1 MTPERIAA
9 LIAQF
14 GQPVTLQRLT
24 GTTTQVRHDVVCQAI
39 VRGYEPVQLI
49 GGITQGD
56 RQVAISNAEIAA
68 RAMAGAA
75 ARQRPLRDRRAHHH
89 HPGLRHPPP
98 AQ

>member
-14 GQPVTLQRLT
+14 GQPVILQRLT

-49 GGITQGD
+49 CGIILGD
-56 RQVAISNAEIAA
+56 RQVTRSPMRN
-68 RAMAGAA
+68 G
-75 ARQRPLRDRRAHHH
+75 RDRRETAT
-89 HPGLRHPPP
+89 
-98 AQ
+98 AA